1 LPEKLTPMMQ
11 QYVEIKNQH
20 PDKIVFFQVG
30 DFYEMFYG
38 DAETVAKEL
47 DLILTTRDV
56 GKENPVPLA
65 GVPIHAVD
73 NYTARLIEK
82 GYKIVICDQVE
93 DASQAKG
100 LVNREVTRI
109 TTPGTVTDQNML
121 EDTSNN
127 YLVALVGE
135 NQGKEFG
142 FAVTDISTGS
152 FWVTEVKGENAIST
166 LKGEWQRIK
175 PSECICPQELGEQ
188 EPVIQ
193 GCLAVWDR
201 VLTERLDPEFFSW
214 DRAREEI
221 VGQWG
226 EDCWQK
232 IRPEQNTMA
241 AKACGSLLLYIKEL
255 YQKSLQ
261 HLRPV
266 EMYFPGEYMVLDG
279 ITRRNLELVQ
289 TIREGKKKGSLLWV
303 LDFTCSS
310 MGGRL
315 FKRWVEQPLKDV
327 QKIESRLEAV
337 GELSGNEPLKE
348 ELRNYLKKMWDLERL
363 CSRLNF
369 GHVNARDMMAL
380 RKTLETLPEIK
391 EIFKEATS
399 GILLDS
405 VDRLP
410 VFKELVDTL
419 SGAIVEDPP
428 MSLSEG
434 GIIKDGYDQEV
445 DGLREICRE
454 GKNWLLDLERRE
466 RERSGIK
473 SLKVGYN
480 RVFGYYIEVTKA
492 NLHLVPEEYHRKQT
506 LVNAE
511 RYITDELKK
520 MEEQITGADQKLA
533 QLEYRL
539 FENLRQQTLAYT
551 QQMQEA
557 SEILAELDCLQ
568 SLAEAA
574 LRNNYYRP
582 EVAEGG
588 EVMEIKQGRHPV
600 VEKMSLEERFVPNDI
615 YMDSRENHIILTG
628 PNMAGKSTFC
638 RSVALICLM
647 AQLGGFVPAAEA
659 RVPVLDRM
667 FARVGASDDLSGG
680 QSTFMVEMNETAS
693 ILKEA
698 TPRTLILLDEI
709 GRGTSTYDGMSIA
722 RSVVE
727 YLQRN
732 IRAWTL
738 FSTHYHE
745 MTDLEDR
752 LEGVKNYT
760 VLVKEKSDTVVF
772 LRKVVPGRA
781 DKSYGINVAKLAGL
795 PGEVIQR
802 AQAILEEVENNS
814 EGAVQDNGVKQLSL
828 TDLHSSAGRL
838 EEEEKEILE
847 ELKVYEPDA
856 TTPLEALQ
864 LLYRIKNKLC
874 QYQEKEV

>member
-1 LPEKLTPMMQ
+1 MPEKLTPMMQ

-201 VLTERLDPEFFSW
+201 VLTERLDLEFFSW

-226 EDCWQK
+226 EDYWQK

>member
-1 LPEKLTPMMQ
+1 MPEKLTPMMQ

-201 VLTERLDPEFFSW
+201 VLTERLDLEFFSW

-226 EDCWQK
+226 EDYWQK

-337 GELSGNEPLKE
+337 GELSSNEPLKE